1 MRPRR
6 RDSQRAGSVGQV
18 ERSTRYRN
26 LANPFAPVRVF
37 SDDQVENMHL
47 AALGILEEPELSGEN
62 ELAGLYELF
71 RERIAEMQIEP
82 PPPDWD
88 GVFVATE
95 K

>member
-1 MRPRR
+1 MCTGELDDVVTAGSLCSLRHAAMLDAYRR
-6 RDSQRAGSVGQV
+6 RDWQG
-18 ERSTRYRN
+18 
-26 LANPFAPVRVF
+26 
-37 SDDQVENMHL
+37 
-47 AALGILEEPELSGEN
+47 ALGILEEPELSGEN